1 MGNMKLPWR
10 EVMAAA
16 AGGVFVWAWRKR
28 EGQRS
33 ANQPVRFV
41 VPPMEPV
48 SVSAFQPI
56 RMDEVQASPVNETM
70 PPDVAEMVARMQ
82 ERMRA
87 HMQQML
93 NAPPAY
99 PEPEQDMAIIVH
111 QESNMIEIHVANIW
125 AKQWISEQGGEFG
138 ILMEPMMP
146 NVPFMLHVNKTIS
159 ALKVADWLARGWMMN
174 GKQGEGVDDGFAPI
188 DSPG

>member
-16 AGGVFVWAWRKR
+16 AGGLFVWAWRKR
-28 EGQRS
+28 AGQRS
-33 ANQPVRFV
+33 TNQPVSFV
-41 VPPMEPV
+41 VPPLEPV
-48 SVSAFQPI
+48 SVSAFQPV
-56 RMDEVQASPVNETM
+56 RLDEVQENPGNETM
-70 PPDVAEMVARMQ
+70 PPEVAEMVVQMQ

-99 PEPEQDMAIIVH
+99 PEPERDMAIIVH
-111 QESNMIEIHVANIW
+111 QDSNMIEIHVANIW
-125 AKQWISEQGGEFG
+125 AKQWISEQGGRFG
-138 ILMEPMMP
+138 MLLEPMMP
-146 NVPFMLHVNKTIS
+146 NVPFMLHVNKTIF
-159 ALKVADWLARGWMMN
+159 ALKVADWLARGWRN
-174 GKQGEGVDDGFAPI
+174 DLREGGDDGLTSV

>member
-10 EVMAAA
+10 EVAAAA
-16 AGGVFVWAWRKR
+16 AGGLFVWAWRKR
-28 EGQRS
+28 AGQR
-33 ANQPVRFV
+33 VGFV

-48 SVSAFQPI
+48 NVSAFQPVSL
-56 RMDEVQASPVNETM
+56 DEVQANPANETM

-82 ERMRA
+82 EHMRT

-93 NAPPAY
+93 SAPPAY
-99 PEPEQDMAIIVH
+99 PEPERDMAIIVH
-111 QESNMIEIHVANIW
+111 QDSNMIEIHVANIW
-125 AKQWISEQGGEFG
+125 AKQWISEQGREFG
-138 ILMEPMMP
+138 MLLEPMMP

-159 ALKVADWLARGWMMN
+159 ALKVADWLARGWMTN
-174 GKQGEGVDDGFAPI
+174 GQRNEGGNDGLASV